1 MHPKVAKIPEVL
13 GGRKRIKD
21 KGRFINDH
29 FGLASLS
36 LEPLDKSTNCEM
48 KIIFD
53 SLIIFLLF
61 LYSFINSIQ
70 AALPNAQIT
79 VELCFF
85 YKKVTIG
92 FYRCMLQQKLQCQFS
107 NWWWDRFNPW
117 KRYSN
122 SKSLLKTKYLQTL
135 IFRAHPWLLR

>member
-13 GGRKRIKD
+13 EGRKRIKD

-53 SLIIFLLF
+53 SFIIFLLF
-61 LYSFINSIQ
+61 LYSFINPIQ
-70 AALPNAQIT
+70 GALPNAQI
-79 VELCFF
+79 
-85 YKKVTIG
+85 KV
-92 FYRCMLQQKLQCQFS
+92 
-107 NWWWDRFNPW
+107 
-117 KRYSN
+117 
-122 SKSLLKTKYLQTL
+122 
-135 IFRAHPWLLR
+135 